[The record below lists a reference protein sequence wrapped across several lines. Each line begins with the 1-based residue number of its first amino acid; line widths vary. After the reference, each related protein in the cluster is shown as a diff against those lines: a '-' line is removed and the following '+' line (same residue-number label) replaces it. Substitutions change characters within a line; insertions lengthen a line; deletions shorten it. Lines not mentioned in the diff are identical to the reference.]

1 MNEQEMR
8 LLQESFYVEE
18 MTLQTIFELIDEQQS
33 GVESYKIL
41 MESAQ
46 SDTLSISAIPEISIT
61 ELGWSDMSTPEDSKE
76 FSSTARGQLMNFLK
90 NIQGGDLADKLD
102 SLQQFYDMD
111 QGLIEKLNLS
121 EKASNDKVSA
131 VLSYLVF
138 YKTLTQIVSNF
149 NASSAGFSFE
159 SFLAVLLGG
168 KQEPANSGTIADL
181 TTADGTPISLK
192 LYKEDT
198 VEVGGSYRDLVKD
211 LISGPGYMQYV
222 VCAKNLSAPP
232 DRPTEQQGTIKFY
245 RFNFTL
251 DNIFNILSTSSKKSR
266 RNIILPASF
275 IKDGTDVR
283 SQLSQGGEYP
293 SPKEA
298 EMEFQASAKKRLQ
311 DDDIDKAIG
320 SIDYNDLFTKL
331 NYSKDDTIFSGGKPK
346 MTPEG
351 EPIDSAPIQR
361 GAAQLQLTAVLRR
374 LEKVFPDADRKARRA
389 VFDRLN
395 LANQEL
401 VAKYS
406 LTTAQLVRK
415 KEITSAYLQGTD
427 ADLIE
432 RSVTA
437 YNRLPEEQKKQA
449 LAQTLGF
456 NGSKAQDVGH
466 FNMTGRM
473 VLGLSDA
480 SGANTIPAGN
490 KKGVEIGE
498 LTIGT
503 DALQKMLNQVI
514 AIINT
519 SIFDIFGNLKLLT
532 LNIKTYFAGGLSE
545 DSRAATA
552 IGAAENIG
560 SKTKEVSGVT
570 GGETAGAGAGLLS
583 ENPSLKDKN

>member
-298 EMEFQASAKKRLQ
+298 EMEFQANAKKRLQ

-331 NYSKDDTIFSGGKPK
+331 NYSKDDTI
-346 MTPEG
+346 
-351 EPIDSAPIQR
+351 
-361 GAAQLQLTAVLRR
+361 LRR
-374 LEKVFPDADRKARRA
+374 QAEDDARR
-389 VFDRLN
+389 R
-395 LANQEL
+395 
-401 VAKYS
+401 
-406 LTTAQLVRK
+406 
-415 KEITSAYLQGTD
+415 AY
-427 ADLIE
+427 
-432 RSVTA
+432 
-437 YNRLPEEQKKQA
+437 
-449 LAQTLGF
+449 
-456 NGSKAQDVGH
+456 
-466 FNMTGRM
+466 
-473 VLGLSDA
+473 
-480 SGANTIPAGN
+480 
-490 KKGVEIGE
+490 
-498 LTIGT
+498 
-503 DALQKMLNQVI
+503 
-514 AIINT
+514 
-519 SIFDIFGNLKLLT
+519 
-532 LNIKTYFAGGLSE
+532 
-545 DSRAATA
+545 
-552 IGAAENIG
+552 
-560 SKTKEVSGVT
+560 
-570 GGETAGAGAGLLS
+570 
-583 ENPSLKDKN
+583 